1 MKKKNKFKK
10 LPDFESEEEEREFW
24 KTHDVREYIN
34 WDNASSFVDKVF
46 RDKKK
51 SAQMLKELKNA
62 QK

>member
-1 MKKKNKFKK
+1 MKKKSNYKK

-34 WDNASSFVDKVF
+34 WDNADSFVNRVF

-51 SAQMLKELKNA
+51 SQEILKELKESR
-62 QK
+62 K

>member
-1 MKKKNKFKK
+1 MKKKVKSKK
-10 LPDFESEEEEREFW
+10 LPDFKSEEEEREFW

-34 WDNASSFVDKVF
+34 WDNADSFVDRVF

-51 SAQMLKELKNA
+51 TRELLKEIKKA